1 MMKTNHRCLTVE
13 GEPTP
18 WRVWYKGEV
27 LSTYQVTHLLNELL
41 DENEEL
47 KCRLK
52 KTEKKRDEIADYAA
66 TLMEKRVG

>member
-52 KTEKKRDEIADYAA
+52 GE
-66 TLMEKRVG
+66 